1 MKSNNLKF
9 EYLVNIFNVTSY
21 LKFDKEDNRV
31 IHKVLQIKDEIVH

>member
-21 LKFDKEDNRV
+21 LKIDPKKKV
-31 IHKVLQIKDEIVH
+31 INKVPQIKDEIVN